1 MATPIFVVIALGAI
15 PVAKWPA
22 GTLPAMTGRRQA
34 DARLRAGVLWQ
45 DNGLVFTTAHGTQ
58 PDVTETVYRHQI
70 RPVIT
75 VGALALRRL
84 AWADDGSPLGS
95 PRPGRQDPHADITSR
110 R

>member
-1 MATPIFVVIALGAI
+1 
-15 PVAKWPA
+15 
-22 GTLPAMTGRRQA
+22 MTGRRQA

-84 AWADDGSPLGS
+84 AWADDGSPRGS
-95 PRPGRQDPHADITSR
+95 PQPGRQDPHADITSR